1 MTRKQRRL
9 VMISVI
15 GGLLIVSAF
24 LVLNALND
32 SIVFFFGPSEVAQ
45 KQLVSGTRMRVGGL
59 VKPGSVK
66 REDKRVDFVVTDG
79 EKDIAIHYEGLLPD
93 LFREGQGVVAEGRLG
108 PNMTF
113 KAETVLAKHDE
124 KYMPREVAENLKKRG
139 HWQGDGAAK

>member
-139 HWQGDGAAK
+139 HWQGAGAAK